1 MDATRWRE
9 TVGADILLDNLKH
22 HFFCN
27 HAAVLRESNMDFI
40 LVSINIS
47 DLGVT
52 PIHTGKNLNKQATQN
67 QAIEIFSSFLRDKY
81 RLYYNVYKEPS
92 EITAT
97 TTSKINKTHISSN
110 SLAARCASI
119 IAKDFE

>member
-27 HAAVLRESNMDFI
+27 HAAVLRESNTDFI
-40 LVSINIS
+40 LIAS

-52 PIHTGKNLNKQATQN
+52 PIHIGNNLNKQAT
-67 QAIEIFSSFLRDKY
+67 
-81 RLYYNVYKEPS
+81 
-92 EITAT
+92 
-97 TTSKINKTHISSN
+97 
-110 SLAARCASI
+110 
-119 IAKDFE
+119 